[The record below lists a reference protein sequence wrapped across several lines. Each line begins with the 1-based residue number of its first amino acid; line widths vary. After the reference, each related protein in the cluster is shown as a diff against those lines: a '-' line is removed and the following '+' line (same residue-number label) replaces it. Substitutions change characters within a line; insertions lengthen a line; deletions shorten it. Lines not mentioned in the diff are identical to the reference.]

1 MRTRPKRVGR
11 RLTVRLAV
19 AAYAVLYDV
28 RVFLH
33 PPPRRMALKKESD
46 FVFFVWG
53 EGQRGTK
60 GVNARSPKHLIIL
73 LYLFNFKDIK
83 KH

>member
-1 MRTRPKRVGR
+1 MRTRSKRVGW

-46 FVFFVWG
+46 FVFFVLG
-53 EGQRGTK
+53 
-60 GVNARSPKHLIIL
+60 
-73 LYLFNFKDIK
+73 
-83 KH
+83 